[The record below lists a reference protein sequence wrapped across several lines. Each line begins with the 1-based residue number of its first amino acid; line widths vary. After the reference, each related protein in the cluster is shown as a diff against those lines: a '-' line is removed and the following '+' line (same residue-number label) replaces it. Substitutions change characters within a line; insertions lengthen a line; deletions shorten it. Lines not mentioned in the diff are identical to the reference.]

1 MLFAFSGDTYWIGRL
16 LFMSASNISTDVL
29 IVGGG
34 LTGMATAIALARAGI
49 HSVIVDALESAP
61 SDRWGMMLWPPGVRV
76 LRDLGVLNEIE
87 KVGRRLEAMKWFV
100 ERSQQWFSV
109 DFSTLT
115 ERYFIG
121 VAPSVVNEILATT
134 AKKLGVSIL
143 RPSEIASVQPA
154 KLRMR
159 ALVNSP
165 MKESKEISCRLVV
178 IADGGNSKLRSHIG
192 IQANIRRFTAQQIVT
207 GIGGGVPFTEARM
220 AMGQRWFG
228 GCVPLGPDRTWF
240 YAAVPS
246 QQDPVGRIPIEHYAE
261 LDPEARDSIRELPNT
276 HAITAMSVRIPQW
289 AKSGFLVLGDAAHCM
304 VPHLGLGGCANL
316 EDIPLAAIV
325 ITNALRSNVT
335 DYRELEVLQKSRE
348 RRIRYL
354 RRVSELFSL
363 SITSR
368 LPGAIRL
375 RDWSLQRLAQNPR
388 VVENFIEEL
397 CLRDVPSFSTHV
409 AMLRLSPSC
418 KISL

>member
-1 MLFAFSGDTYWIGRL
+1 MPAR
-16 LFMSASNISTDVL
+16 NISTDVL

-34 LTGMATAIALARAGI
+34 LTGMTTAIALARAGI

-61 SDRWGMMLWPPGVRV
+61 SDRWGMMLWPTGVRV
-76 LRDLGVLNEIE
+76 LRDLGVLTEIE
-87 KVGRRLEAMKWFV
+87 KVGCRLEAMKWFV

-121 VAPSVVNEILATT
+121 VAPSMVNDILATT
-134 AKKLGVSIL
+134 AKNLGVSIL
-143 RPSEIASVQPA
+143 RPSEIASIHSA
-154 KLRMR
+154 KPRMR

-165 MKESKEISCRLVV
+165 IKDSTEISCRLIV
-178 IADGGNSKLRSHIG
+178 IADGGNSKLRGQIG
-192 IQANIRRFTAQQIVT
+192 IQANIRRFTTQQIVT
-207 GIGGGVPFTEARM
+207 GIGGGVPFIEARM
-220 AMGQRWFG
+220 AMGRRWFG

-246 QQDPVGRIPIEHYAE
+246 QQDPVGRIAIEHYAE
-261 LDPEARDSIRELPNT
+261 LDPEARDAIRELQNT
-276 HAITAMSVRIPQW
+276 HAITPMSVRIPQW
-289 AKSGFLVLGDAAHCM
+289 AKSAFLVLGDAAHCM

-316 EDIPLAAIV
+316 EDIPLAASV
-325 ITNALRSNVT
+325 ITNALRNDSS
-335 DYRELEVLQKSRE
+335 DYRELQVLQKSRE

-368 LPGAIRL
+368 LPGAIPL

-397 CLRDVPSFSTHV
+397 GLRDVPSFSTHI
-409 AMLRLSPSC
+409 AMLGL
-418 KISL
+418 